1 MLMIFH
7 KLKPYCFAIEKMP
20 TAFFRISRSS
30 RKMAFSRFILRIS
43 CIISFVG
50 SSISFRLPEELIL
63 YALAHAYSV
72 DLALMQSEWVIID

>member
-1 MLMIFH
+1 MIFH

-72 DLALMQSEWVIID
+72 DLLMPKVTVHQGGN